1 MSIQHANR
9 GISKKDL
16 SVYYDREWSKSFRG
30 EPTTNLVFG
39 DYDSFENAVNT
50 NYYPAGLTATRS
62 TDYAY
67 FGTYSLRISRTTSAG
82 DSFAD
87 MESYIQ
93 VLPST
98 TYTYSCYIY
107 TTALVFSID
116 VLRPTFFSSAGV
128 YVGEGVGG
136 TITSADI
143 GKWKRVS
150 YTFTTPSNCTQLVAR
165 LNIAGNASY
174 FPTTYYADGRQ
185 LEQKGYATPFVRSY
199 QLQNNDIVPRREKD
213 INWFKAYGTSG
224 AGAAA
229 DNNVTFAINGNGT
242 FVRLGY
248 GQTFGDYTIKQS
260 DVVYKYTLGT
270 NGCHFHGNA
279 IYMRA
284 GEYGIFTC
292 DYFIS
297 SDAVNPGT
305 GGNDGTL
312 LVTENYGGN
321 APSGGYG
328 VSVPDLTKGV
338 WRTATLFVGPA
349 GAGGGTVAMFLYPG
363 ACGGRF
369 ATSGYLLM
377 KNPTFT
383 INTLKKPVTFKY
395 PGVSFTPNLTN
406 VTQAAYGDSRFT
418 KSGATS
424 WNNARIY
431 STEGYTTPCYI
442 SFYPNQNNLGL
453 MIALNSDPGSGI
465 DYSYLDYAWY
475 TDSTGQAYIFEN
487 GSSVL
492 TAGAYTSATLFEII
506 YDGTNVNYYMAGVLR
521 RSVRRTATTALY
533 LDSSFYTDGAQVYNL
548 AFGPYVSGMLSD
560 NAGLLDI
567 SGTGN
572 NTGFANMSYNSD
584 GFTFTAANSNYF
596 NTGISTL
603 PSNTQLTID
612 VWTKPA
618 STTQQTTLVSKWGS
632 SSQFNFSFLLFLN
645 WFAQGNIYFLVGSAN
660 GDGYSIHSIPHN
672 LSTSSFIN
680 YTIVYNNGLVS
691 WYRNGVFIQTD
702 TNGNAPL
709 RSITTP
715 ITIGADYDTG
725 SIDIAGRFYD
735 GSIPNVK
742 LYSRSLTADEVLQN
756 FNSQRKTY
764 AL

>member
-9 GISKKDL
+9 GIVKKDL
-16 SVYYDREWSKSFRG
+16 SLYYDREWSKSFRG

-39 DYDSFENAVNT
+39 DYDSFENAVSTYNAA
-50 NYYPAGLTATRS
+50 YVTATRTTAIS
-62 TDYAY
+62 Y
-67 FGTYSLRISRTTSAG
+67 FGSYSLKATRNTTGA
-82 DSFAD
+82 DAMLD
-87 MESYIQ
+87 MEGLIS
-93 VLPST
+93 VNGST

-107 TTALVFSID
+107 VESIPPGVSLN
-116 VLRPTFFSSAGV
+116 VLRIVQWGSDQGYITENAG
-128 YVGEGVGG
+128 GA
-136 TITSADI
+136 ITEADV
-143 GKWKRVS
+143 GKWKRI
-150 YTFTTPSNCTQLVAR
+150 THTTTTNSNTYYLTCR
-165 LNIAGNASY
+165 INFSS
-174 FPTTYYADGRQ
+174 TTYVGTSFYIDGRQ
-185 LEQKGYATPFVRSY
+185 LEQRSYATAFVRSY
-199 QLQNNDIVPRREKD
+199 QLKNNDIVPRREKD
-213 INWFKAYGTSG
+213 INWFKSYGTSG

-229 DNNVTFAINGNGT
+229 DNNVTFAINGNGI

-248 GQTFGDYTIKQS
+248 GQTFGDYTIKES

-270 NGCHFHGNA
+270 LGCHYHGNTVN
-279 IYMRA
+279 IKQ
-284 GEYGIFTC
+284 GEYAVFTC
-292 DYFIS
+292 DYYIS
-297 SDAVNPGT
+297 TDAVDPGT
-305 GGNDGTL
+305 NGNAGFI
-312 LVTENYGGN
+312 LVAENYGGN
-321 APSGGYG
+321 APGGGYG
-328 VSVPDLTKGV
+328 TNVPDLTKGV
-338 WRTATLFVGPA
+338 WRTTTLFLGPA
-349 GAGGGTVAMFLYPG
+349 GAGGGTLAAFLYPG
-363 ACGGRF
+363 GCGNGRF

-377 KNPTFT
+377 KNPTLT
-383 INTLKKPVTFKY
+383 INSVKKPVTFKY
-395 PGVSFTPNLTN
+395 PGVSYTPNLTN
-406 VTQAAYGDSRFT
+406 VNQSYAEPRFT

-475 TDSTGQAYIFEN
+475 PDSTGQAYIFEN

-584 GFTFTAANSNYF
+584 GFTFTTANSNYF

-612 VWTKPA
+612 VWTKPS
-618 STTQQTTLVSKWGS
+618 STTQQNTLVSKWGS

-660 GDGYSIHSIPHN
+660 GDGYSTHSIPHN
-672 LSTSSFIN
+672 LSTSAFIN

-709 RSITTP
+709 RSVTTP
-715 ITIGADYDTG
+715 ITIGADYDNG
-725 SIDIAGRFYD
+725 SIDIARRFYD

-742 LYSRSLTADEVLQN
+742 LYSRALTADEVLQN

-764 AL
+764 GL